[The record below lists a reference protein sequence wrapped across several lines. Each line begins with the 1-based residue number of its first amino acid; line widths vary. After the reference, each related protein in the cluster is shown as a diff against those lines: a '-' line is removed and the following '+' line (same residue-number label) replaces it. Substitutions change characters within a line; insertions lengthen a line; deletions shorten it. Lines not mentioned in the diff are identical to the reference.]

1 MSATTPFGA
10 LLGVFMRH
18 IGIQHRT
25 KKTKEGEARPTIVT
39 ILEEGK
45 KPIVYELEDEDA
57 ELNFVHGHFVT
68 KWRTAEMEEDLTT
81 LPKWQVRKVGK
92 GDKEKTQVA
101 VFWDGLTKGDV
112 VTTVLGGSGDNFAF
126 ALSRKA
132 EDVGA
137 IVQRCTGKTLHDTR
151 GARDKSED
159 ALTLAE
165 IGRDSPELTY
175 KCEVR
180 DRRYITVRELW
191 FQLRDAMKY
200 RIACE
205 VQLRQKLNGE
215 RFRQP
220 DGLYPEGSIEDAYNA
235 RKASDLIFR
244 GLLSQEK
251 QIEKELVV
259 ALGQVTVWPLF
270 QREEYKGC
278 GPRTVARLI
287 ASIVDIRRFIVKP
300 DEAEMQ
306 KLKQECAEIERKFAN
321 NLARISLADCP
332 FRDAGG
338 QKYWKLQ
345 KLASQT
351 GSEDAKRAV
360 QLHKKRH
367 QLRQKAQEKSESK
380 LVAFCGVHVMLDGK
394 FPRRRTGQMS
404 NWSPAARQ
412 AMYLLAEQ
420 WVKRPDSFWGRKL
433 KENKARLRVIH
444 PEILEVEGKKRY
456 TDGHIHKMACWRTAT
471 QFVRKLANDWIKLE
485 GSPAISSEKLQKAA

>member
-1 MSATTPFGA
+1 MSRF
-10 LLGVFMRH
+10 

-25 KKTKEGEARPTIVT
+25 KKTKEGEARPTVVA
-39 ILEEGK
+39 ILESGK
-45 KPIVYELEDEDA
+45 KPVSIELETEDE
-57 ELNFVHGHFVT
+57 ELNFAHGRFVT
-68 KWRTAEMEEDLTT
+68 KWRTLEEGEDVSAV
-81 LPKWQVRKVGK
+81 PAWQQRTIGK
-92 GDKEKTQVA
+92 GDKQKQQVA
-101 VFWDGLTKGDV
+101 VSWDGLAKHDV
-112 VTTVLGGSGDNFAF
+112 VTMVLGGSGDNFAF

-137 IVQRCTGKTLHDTR
+137 VVQRCTGKTLHDAR
-151 GARDKSED
+151 GERDKSED
-159 ALTLAE
+159 ATLLAE

-205 VQLRQKLNGE
+205 VQLWQKLNGE

-220 DGLYPEGSIEDAYNA
+220 DGLYPEGSIEDAFNA
-235 RKASDLIFR
+235 RKASDAIFQ
-244 GLLSQEK
+244 GLLAREK
-251 QIEKELVV
+251 QIEKELVT
-259 ALGQVTVWPLF
+259 ALEETTVWPLF

-287 ASIVDIRRFIVKP
+287 ASVVDIRRFVVKP

-306 KLKQECAEIERKFAN
+306 KLKQECAEIERKYAN
-321 NLARISLADCP
+321 DLARISLADCS
-332 FRDAGG
+332 FKDAGG

-351 GSEDAKRAV
+351 GSEDLKRAV

-380 LVAFCGVHVMLDGK
+380 LVAFCGVHVMQGGK
-394 FPRRRTGQMS
+394 FPRRRTGQTS

-412 AMYLLAEQ
+412 ALYLLAEQ
-420 WVKRPDSFWGRKL
+420 WVKRPDSHWGRKL

-444 PEILEVEGKKRY
+444 PQVLEIEGKKRY

-471 QFVRKLANDWIKLE
+471 QFVRKLANDWMKLE
-485 GSPAISSEKLQKAA
+485 GSPQVTSTEVKKAA

>member
-1 MSATTPFGA
+1 MD
-10 LLGVFMRH
+10 RY

-25 KKTKEGEARPTIVT
+25 KKTKDGDARPTIVA
-39 ILEEGK
+39 ILQNSGK
-45 KPIVYELEDEDA
+45 SIKYELETEDDELA
-57 ELNFVHGHFVT
+57 FAHGRFVT
-68 KWRTAEMEEDLTT
+68 KWRTAEVDERVSE
-81 LPKWQVRKVGK
+81 LPAWQVRVVGK
-92 GDKEKTQVA
+92 ADKQKTQIA
-101 VFWDGLTKGDV
+101 VSWDGLSKGDI
-112 VTTVLGGSGDNFAF
+112 VTSILGGSGDNFAF

-191 FQLRDAMKY
+191 FRLRDAMKY
-200 RIACE
+200 RTACE
-205 VQLRQKLNGE
+205 VQLKQKLIGE

-220 DGLYPEGSIEDAYNA
+220 DGLYPEGSIKDAYLA

-244 GLLSQEK
+244 GLLLQEK
-251 QIEKELVV
+251 QIEKELVI
-259 ALGQVTVWPLF
+259 ALEQVTVWPLF
-270 QREEYKGC
+270 KREEYKGC

-306 KLKQECAEIERKFAN
+306 TLKQECAEIERKYAN
-321 NLARISLADCP
+321 DLARISLADCP

-367 QLRQKAQEKSESK
+367 QLRQKAQERSESK
-380 LVAFCGVHVMLDGK
+380 LVAFCGVHVMQDGK
-394 FPRRRTGQMS
+394 FPRRRTGQTS

-412 AMYLLAEQ
+412 ALYLLAEQ

-433 KENKARLRVIH
+433 KENKARLRIAH
-444 PEILEVEGKKRY
+444 PEMIEVEGKKRY
-456 TDGHIHKMACWRTAT
+456 TDGHIHNMACWRTAT
-471 QFVRKLANDWIKLE
+471 QFVRKLANDWMKLE
-485 GSPAISSEKLQKAA
+485 GSPAISSERFQKAA